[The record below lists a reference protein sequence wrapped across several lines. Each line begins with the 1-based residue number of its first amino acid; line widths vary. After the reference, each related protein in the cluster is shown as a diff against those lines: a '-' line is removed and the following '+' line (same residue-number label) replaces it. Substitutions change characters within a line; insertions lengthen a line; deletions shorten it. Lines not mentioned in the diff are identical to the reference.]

1 MGLRQKPKGS
11 CVHTASIQKA
21 DHRKQIPRN
30 RIQISR
36 NRKQKGVRIQ
46 GQIPERRWQNPA
58 VLEFCF
64 CTSHIDGSRILGNCT
79 DLEFSKASWKRF
91 QVPTRQITCW
101 VQNRST
107 MARAPS
113 LKALARRHQGYL
125 SSCSS
130 GVGSQ
135 GARRRRRRWR
145 LRFCGDAA
153 RGGRAANSGGLMH
166 ALRQRRGWRGMKEAT
181 AVAVRLSGDAAGG
194 GPQTVTRVP

>member
-1 MGLRQKPKGS
+1 MRVRRTGRRNQTCLAISQAPLGSAQNSRRQISLGLRQKPKGS

-107 MARAPS
+107 M
-113 LKALARRHQGYL
+113 GW
-125 SSCSS
+125 
-130 GVGSQ
+130 
-135 GARRRRRRWR
+135 GACPRRRRRRR
-145 LRFCGDAA
+145 HPDADRRVGA
-153 RGGRAANSGGLMH
+153 RR
-166 ALRQRRGWRGMKEAT
+166 RQILAPL
-181 AVAVRLSGDAAGG
+181 AAAGAG
-194 GPQTVTRVP
+194 AR